1 MFQTCNFITCCVEE
15 MFCSIFRV
23 IAFFSLSPFR
33 VAAKTKWIGTRE
45 GKWGKVHLIPF
56 EQCRLVK
63 DAPSSGICQSQL
75 CHQQFQQ
82 SAINVDRSS
91 RYYTKDKMLNT
102 DVKHRISNADTK
114 RNGSDCNKIMSVRN
128 TRGIQRLTIR
138 CN

>member
-1 MFQTCNFITCCVEE
+1 MN
-15 MFCSIFRV
+15 RY
-23 IAFFSLSPFR
+23 P
-33 VAAKTKWIGTRE
+33 G

-75 CHQQFQQ
+75 RHQQFQQ

-91 RYYTKDKMLNT
+91 RYYTKDKMLT

-114 RNGSDCNKIMSVRN
+114 QNGSDCDKIMPAREEFKD
-128 TRGIQRLTIR
+128 
-138 CN
+138 